1 MRIGV
6 VVILLIGLVVFLRGG
21 MESKPPQG
29 GLERPRVKEAPEFDC
44 RKSIDKICKV
54 PYKDKVVLYCYKGTI
69 PKVVRYKEEC
79 K

>member
-6 VVILLIGLVVFLRGG
+6 VVILLIGLVVFLRSG

-29 GLERPRVKEAPEFDC
+29 VLERPRVKESPEFDC

-54 PYKDKVVLYCYKGTI
+54 PYKDKVVLYCYKGPI